1 MRKQAWRSYIASLHP
16 RYIRKA
22 YDNGSLFWVFYW
34 LVIYP
39 VIMGLANDNMSE
51 FYDLMAR
58 MFIRLIPF
66 MIMGWSNLNSKFL
79 MTKMMYLSPMKE
91 QEREEYINQVLLIKI
106 GMSVF
111 LGVCIEAIFAIFAG
125 FHIGKIAAMMVANL
139 SIGIA
144 SYISLETLGK
154 MDRKIHTIVKDKT
167 DNTKTSW
174 ANNLV
179 IGAAILIIGAIA
191 ILEAGAEDSLT
202 VFCNWYV
209 VIAMIGL
216 LVLDILIICKE
227 YKATIALTGDY
238 ELAFK
243 ILGKVE
249 PKNVKFDMFEK
260 GSKKC

>member
-22 YDNGSLFWVFYW
+22 YDNGSLFWIIYW

-39 VIMGLANDNMSE
+39 IIIGSINDNMSE
-51 FYDLMAR
+51 YYDVILR

-91 QEREEYINQVLLIKI
+91 EEREEYIKQVLFIKI
-106 GMSVF
+106 GISV
-111 LGVCIEAIFAIFAG
+111 LVGICIEAIFAIFSG
-125 FHIGKIAAMMVANL
+125 FHIGKIVAMIVVNL

-144 SYISLETLGK
+144 SYISLEVLGK
-154 MDRKIHTIVKDKT
+154 MDRKIHTIIKAKT
-167 DNTKTSW
+167 ENTKTHWVNSF
-174 ANNLV
+174 A
-179 IGAAILIIGAIA
+179 IGVAILIIGSIA
-191 ILEAGAEDSLT
+191 ILEVGAEDSLT
-202 VFCNWYV
+202 VFCNWYAA
-209 VIAMIGL
+209 IATVGL
-216 LVLDILIICKE
+216 LLLDILIICKE
-227 YKATIALTGDY
+227 YKATIALAGDY

-260 GSKKC
+260 GSRKC

>member
-125 FHIGKIAAMMVANL
+125 FHIGKNSCHDCGESFYWNCILYFIRNTWENG
-139 SIGIA
+139 SQN
-144 SYISLETLGK
+144 SHN
-154 MDRKIHTIVKDKT
+154 RK
-167 DNTKTSW
+167 
-174 ANNLV
+174 
-179 IGAAILIIGAIA
+179 G
-191 ILEAGAEDSLT
+191 
-202 VFCNWYV
+202 
-209 VIAMIGL
+209 
-216 LVLDILIICKE
+216 
-227 YKATIALTGDY
+227 
-238 ELAFK
+238 
-243 ILGKVE
+243 
-249 PKNVKFDMFEK
+249 
-260 GSKKC
+260 